1 MCGIFSG
8 ISTSI
13 DEDKF
18 NKLKLI
24 SKLSESR
31 GKEASGLM
39 FMGLDNQQKTFYSD
53 KEITQL
59 INKNEDH
66 IKKLLKNF
74 AFYIG
79 HTRIVT
85 HGVDSEKYN
94 QQPVI
99 FNKTSLVHNGICV
112 NYKQIWEELN
122 LSGDVVLDSRSIAAL
137 IDLNIEKNIFEIL
150 SNKVSGET
158 SNCGLQ

>member
-53 KEITQL
+53 KKITQL

-66 IKKLLKNF
+66 IKAIKNF

-79 HTRIVT
+79 HT
-85 HGVDSEKYN
+85 
-94 QQPVI
+94 
-99 FNKTSLVHNGICV
+99 
-112 NYKQIWEELN
+112 N
-122 LSGDVVLDSRSIAAL
+122 LLHM
-137 IDLNIEKNIFEIL
+137 E
-150 SNKVSGET
+150 
-158 SNCGLQ
+158 